1 MLFLSTVVHKYGGTS
16 MGSIEKIKSVA
27 RKLISEKE
35 KGNDVVVVVSAMGK
49 TTNKLVELTKE
60 ISNNPDKREFDML
73 LSIGEQISISLL
85 AIAIKSY
92 GYDAISF
99 TGYQAGIKT
108 KGMHTKS
115 NIVDID
121 IDKIRKN
128 LGQGKIVIIAG
139 FQGVNENGDIT
150 TLGRGGSDTTAVA
163 LAAKLGC
170 DCTIYTDVEGIYPV
184 DPKLY
189 PNAKKLDY
197 IGYKEM
203 IEMSKLGAGVME
215 TTSVEIGYKNN
226 VSIYVASSSKD
237 TKGTY
242 ITEKQ
247 NCGDNKSIFGIAIN
261 DNTSIFTIKNVLLK
275 SNDMSLIS
283 GILSDENLSIKVI
296 NQISSK
302 GDYTD
307 FSLVISKGDLGCIDE
322 AINKIKSKLAHI
334 DISKDLDVTTISVVG
349 GGINNNN
356 IIANILEILKN
367 NDIKFK
373 KIITSELSISFI
385 VDIND
390 KAKIIELLGNE
401 FNL

>member
-1 MLFLSTVVHKYGGTS
+1 MGTVVHKYGGTS

-27 RKLISEKE
+27 KKLISEKE
-35 KGNDVVVVVSAMGK
+35 KGNDVVAVVSAMGK
-49 TTNKLVELTKE
+49 TTNKLVKLTKE

-121 IDKIRKN
+121 IDKIRDN
-128 LGQGKIVIIAG
+128 LGQGKIVIVAG

-170 DCTIYTDVEGIYPV
+170 DCNIYTDVEGIYPV

-189 PNAKKLDY
+189 PNAKKLDC

-203 IEMSKLGAGVME
+203 IEMAKLGAGVME

-237 TKGTY
+237 IKGTY
-242 ITEKQ
+242 ITESQSYK
-247 NCGDNKSIFGIAIN
+247 NDKSVVGIAIN

-283 GILSDENLSIKVI
+283 EILSDENLSIKVI
-296 NQISSK
+296 NQISSN

-322 AINKIKSKLAHI
+322 AINKIKTKLNHI

-349 GGINNNN
+349 IGVSNNN

-385 VDIND
+385 VDIKD
-390 KAKIIELLGNE
+390 KTRIIGLLGNK
-401 FNL
+401 FDL

>member
-1 MLFLSTVVHKYGGTS
+1 

-27 RKLISEKE
+27 RRLISEKE
-35 KGNDVVVVVSAMGK
+35 KGNDVVAVVSAMGK

-73 LSIGEQISISLL
+73 LSIGEQVSISLL

-121 IDKIRKN
+121 IDKIRDN
-128 LGQGKIVIIAG
+128 LGQGKIVIVAG

-203 IEMSKLGAGVME
+203 IEMAKLGAGVME

-237 TKGTY
+237 IKGTY
-242 ITEKQ
+242 IKEKE
-247 NCGDNKSIFGIAIN
+247 NYKNNKSVVGIAIN

-296 NQISSK
+296 NQISSN

-322 AINKIKSKLAHI
+322 AINKIKTKLNHI

-349 GGINNNN
+349 TGVSNNN

-385 VDIND
+385 VDMKD
-390 KAKIIELLGNE
+390 KTRIIELLGNE
-401 FNL
+401 FDL

>member
-1 MLFLSTVVHKYGGTS
+1 

-27 RKLISEKE
+27 RRLISEKE
-35 KGNDVVVVVSAMGK
+35 KGNDVVAVVSAMGK

-73 LSIGEQISISLL
+73 LSIGEQVSISLL

-121 IDKIRKN
+121 IDKIRDN
-128 LGQGKIVIIAG
+128 LGQGKIVIVAG

-203 IEMSKLGAGVME
+203 IEMAKLGAGVME

-237 TKGTY
+237 IKGTY
-242 ITEKQ
+242 ITEKE
-247 NCGDNKSIFGIAIN
+247 NYKNNKSVVGIAIN

-296 NQISSK
+296 NQISSN

-322 AINKIKSKLAHI
+322 AINKIKTKLNHI

-349 GGINNNN
+349 TGVSNNN

-385 VDIND
+385 VDM
-390 KAKIIELLGNE
+390 KYKTRIIELLGND
-401 FNL
+401 FDL

>member
-1 MLFLSTVVHKYGGTS
+1 MSTVVHKYGGTS